1 MANEVI
7 TIERLTDFHN
17 NMTAD
22 ANILKRST
30 AYSLN
35 NIVNK
40 GLVYLK
46 CTTAGTTDSAALS
59 LSGVVVGDT
68 LTDNTVEWEVISIS
82 GVPYDESGGIDVWET
97 AKSYEI
103 DDVVLF
109 NDIIYKCNT
118 NHTSSTFVSDI
129 AYWDYIYSNIK
140 EWQAS
145 TYYKVGATVIAQNKL
160 YKCITAHTSGSSW
173 NGTNWQYIG
182 KSGSEINN
190 WESGLIYDS
199 GVVVIYDGILYRCT
213 TNHTSTSSFD
223 ESKWESVYT
232 TIPVWASSKLYKA
245 GQIVEYNG
253 MLYKC
258 NTNHTSSA
266 FNTDIGN
273 WTLLSKIRTWA
284 ASTAYYQGEIIK
296 HEDILYLVTTT
307 HVSASTFS
315 LANLSFLNIT
325 RLLEWQANK
334 WYTQG
339 SIIRVND
346 VIYYANESHQAN
358 ATAFSNDIAKWT
370 AINANIR
377 TFVSNQYYP
386 LGSLVIHNDK
396 VYKCIVANNGE
407 KDPALGY
414 YWKEIS
420 NRAISP
426 WRGRRSTLVVNN
438 VTSLLHFEED
448 VLFDEIYTN
457 KWFRTYGDGSP
468 PKLDTTD
475 PKIGSGCASL
485 QHWGRMMRCENVLDI
500 FGTTDLRNVVATI
513 EFWGKT
519 TGGVGNDVAE
529 MFNIQRPNA
538 GGQTII
544 STDDFLYPMPSS
556 MNYNEWTHIAM
567 VFNNSLTYK
576 VYINGTYLGD
586 YSIPDSTVMA
596 TISAIEIGNN
606 HTYIYSYMDEFII
619 TQAVKYT
626 EDFTPSTTQLNIG
639 LYGYYEVN
647 DYVSYN
653 GKIYRCIERNADLLF
668 DETKWEELGGSTEE
682 PMQIWQT
689 NTEYK
694 EGQVVIYNYS
704 LYKCKET
711 HISSSSNF
719 ITDKNKWDSLC
730 ASTLVWNADLSYKIG
745 TMVLYNN
752 QLYRCIFDNND
763 SSWVGSHWQLINSID
778 TWNYNTYYPYHV
790 LVVYDGTLYRCIVSH
805 TSTSTFNEENW
816 EELSGGGS
824 GGGSGT
830 GYSQVEALNVLATLE
845 NPYVV
850 DISIN
855 SNATHTLA
863 PTDVLKYK
871 EGIIKTESMMEF
883 VSSDVDMFNYDS
895 RFVDFGG
902 KLKLNTNVEIPLGT
916 VSSLGDK
923 YLRISDNIDLTE
935 FKSVDRVVC
944 V

>member
-118 NHTSSTFVSDI
+118 NHTSTAFVTDI

-173 NGTNWQYIG
+173 NYTNWQYIG

-190 WESGLIYDS
+190 WESGIIYDS

-296 HEDILYLVTTT
+296 HEDVLYLVTTT

-315 LANLSFLNIT
+315 LANLSFLNVT

-346 VIYYANESHQAN
+346 VIYYANESHKAN

-377 TFVSNQYYP
+377 TFASNQYYP

-420 NRAISP
+420 NRAITP
-426 WRGRRSTLVVNN
+426 WQGRRSTLVVNN

-448 VLFDEIYTN
+448 VLFDDIITN
-457 KWFRTYGDGSP
+457 TWNKTTVDLP
-468 PKLDTTD
+468 TLDTTN
-475 PKIGSGCASL
+475 PKIGSGCMNTGN
-485 QHWGRMMRCENVLDI
+485 WFGRFIYSNDVANILGNTNI
-500 FGTTDLRNVVATI
+500 QSIVATI
-513 EFWGKT
+513 EFWVLVNSNYAYNVFTLSGAS
-519 TGGVGNDVAE
+519 GG
-529 MFNIQRPNA
+529 
-538 GGQTII
+538 
-544 STDDFLYPMPSS
+544 STNDFLTGTTTPSWYVS
-556 MNYNEWTHIAM
+556 RDWNHVAM
-567 VFNNSLTYK
+567 VFNASSTYS
-576 VYINGTYLGD
+576 VYLNGKFVDTLPCSGSISQIQLGRLD
-586 YSIPDSTVMA
+586 GVYNETLI
-596 TISAIEIGNN
+596 
-606 HTYIYSYMDEFII
+606 DEFII

-639 LYGYYEVN
+639 EYGYYEVN

-653 GKIYRCIERNADLLF
+653 GKIYRCIKRNADLLF
-668 DETKWEELGGSTEE
+668 DETKWE
-682 PMQIWQT
+682 
-689 NTEYK
+689 
-694 EGQVVIYNYS
+694 
-704 LYKCKET
+704 
-711 HISSSSNF
+711 
-719 ITDKNKWDSLC
+719 
-730 ASTLVWNADLSYKIG
+730 LV
-745 TMVLYNN
+745 
-752 QLYRCIFDNND
+752 
-763 SSWVGSHWQLINSID
+763 
-778 TWNYNTYYPYHV
+778 
-790 LVVYDGTLYRCIVSH
+790 
-805 TSTSTFNEENW
+805 
-816 EELSGGGS
+816 SGGGS
-824 GGGSGT
+824 A
-830 GYSQVEALNVLATLE
+830 EIATK
-845 NPYVV
+845 
-850 DISIN
+850 
-855 SNATHTLA
+855 A
-863 PTDVLKYK
+863 
-871 EGIIKTESMMEF
+871 
-883 VSSDVDMFNYDS
+883 
-895 RFVDFGG
+895 
-902 KLKLNTNVEIPLGT
+902 EIDELF
-916 VSSLGDK
+916 
-923 YLRISDNIDLTE
+923 I
-935 FKSVDRVVC
+935 
-944 V
+944 